1 MAEYERDML
10 KKSTIADIR
19 SKISDT
25 HTLNVSAYD
34 PSGLES
40 LDTYV
45 GALKVLSRTL
55 HKLIIYQT
63 RNFPH
68 RNSRPY
74 WHGNLSH
81 YYYQH
86 SVRKPGTCPR
96 DWYHYEQ

>member
-45 GALKVLSRTL
+45 EFL
-55 HKLIIYQT
+55 
-63 RNFPH
+63 P
-68 RNSRPY
+68 
-74 WHGNLSH
+74 
-81 YYYQH
+81 
-86 SVRKPGTCPR
+86 
-96 DWYHYEQ
+96 